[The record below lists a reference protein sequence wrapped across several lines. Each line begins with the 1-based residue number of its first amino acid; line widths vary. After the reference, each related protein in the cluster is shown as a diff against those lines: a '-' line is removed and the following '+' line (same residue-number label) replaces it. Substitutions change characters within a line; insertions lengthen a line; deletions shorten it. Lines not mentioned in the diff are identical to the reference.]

1 MQNTVL
7 TIVCK
12 IQPSPN
18 QVSKIEATLK
28 GFADACDYAN
38 NTVKPSI
45 TSKNTIQ
52 TQVYQYI
59 RQTYGLSANLAI
71 RVCGRVAA
79 NRKTAK
85 HSLGQRSLASDADA
99 GSDRKN
105 KPASKFS
112 PTSAD
117 YDGMIFSYREK
128 DQSVSLTLVG
138 GRERFALHIGN
149 YQIGKLKG
157 KTPTSAQLCK
167 HRDGQYY
174 IHIQVKDKAPSPQK
188 TKKVIG
194 VDLGRK
200 DIAVT
205 SEGQSFSGKQVTQ
218 VRDKFARVRK
228 QIQHQASKGTRSSRR
243 RCRQLQRRLSGK
255 EKRFQTWVNHN
266 VSKQIVQTAKSQGAV
281 IALEDLTGIREATN
295 AQPRSKTERRRSNSW
310 AFYQLREFIE
320 YKALGAGVEVVF
332 VNPRYT
338 SQTCHSCLHI
348 HPVQG
353 KSYRSGKRY
362 KCGSCQWIGDADF
375 NGSMMIKLL
384 GQSVTLP
391 GGSYLSCNLLDI
403 VQGC

>member
-1 MQNTVL
+1 MRNTVL

-12 IQPSPN
+12 IQPTPN
-18 QVSKIEATLK
+18 QIVKIETTLK

-38 NTVKPSI
+38 NTVKASI

-59 RQTYGLSANLAI
+59 RQTYRLSANLAI

-85 HSLGQRSLASDADA
+85 H
-99 GSDRKN
+99 KN
-105 KPASKFS
+105 KPVSKFT

-117 YDGMIFSYREK
+117 YDARIFSYREK
-128 DQSVSLTLVG
+128 DQTVSLTLVG

-157 KTPTSAQLCK
+157 KSPTSAQLCK
-167 HRDGQYY
+167 HRDGNYY
-174 IHIQVKDKAPSPQK
+174 IHIQVKDKALEPQK
-188 TKKVIG
+188 TTKVIG
-194 VDLGRK
+194 VDLGRT

-205 SEGQSFSGKQVTQ
+205 SEGQSFSGQQVTQ

-228 QIQHQASKGTRSSRR
+228 QIQHKASKGTRSSRR
-243 RCRQLQRRLSGK
+243 RCRQLQKRLSGK

-266 VSKQIVQTAKSQGAV
+266 VGKQIVETAKSQGAV
-281 IALEDLTGIREATN
+281 IALEDLTGIRETTN
-295 AQPRSKTERRRSNSW
+295 SQPRSKTERRRSNSW

-338 SQTCHSCLHI
+338 SQTCHNCLHI
-348 HPVQG
+348 HPIKG
-353 KSYRSGKRY
+353 KSYRGGKRY
-362 KCGSCQWIGDADF
+362 KCGGCGWIGDADF

-403 VQGC
+403 LQGC